1 MRISESAHA
10 TAAAEIYWMNEW
22 MNENFD
28 EWKIVDGAKVLSLE
42 VEKHIDVNIDVI
54 DILFL
59 DDSRAAVRTSES

>member
-1 MRISESAHA
+1 
-10 TAAAEIYWMNEW
+10 MNEW

-42 VEKHIDVNIDVI
+42 VERHIDVDIDVI

-59 DDSRAAVRTSES
+59 DDSRCAVHVSERYTDYLSL